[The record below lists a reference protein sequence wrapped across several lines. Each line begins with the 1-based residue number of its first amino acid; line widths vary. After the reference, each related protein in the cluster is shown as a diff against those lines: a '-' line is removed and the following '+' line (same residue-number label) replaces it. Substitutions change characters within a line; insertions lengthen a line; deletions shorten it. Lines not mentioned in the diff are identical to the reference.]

1 MKHKSSFLYIGS
13 FALLGSAEYT
23 VPAYIDKQ
31 GNWVVNVTLPLSNES
46 MSIRMAWLS
55 QDRIPFELTSRG
67 IDDLNVTLGS
77 GESAAAPQDLS
88 FSYVSRPITICTP
101 AEQIFEYSSLGV
113 SPNSPLVRAAGSVAM
128 IRSPLEGHENQGH
141 IVIEST
147 FSSFNSTCVPGSLM
161 RLPAFDL
168 GRSNFT
174 LKVGES
180 VETLRR
186 IYMDNHRTIFSSVPQ
201 QILDE
206 IRRYLVYFGARPVW
220 GSSEFSNCTR
230 ESIAL
235 VPPIELIGTEFGTL
249 AFYPDE
255 FVILYPNNRCRIIPQ
270 GNPAMISPPTFTFS
284 VLKVT
289 GVNVRISSNGTVEF
303 CDAAA
308 NDEAGHADNESP
320 IHG

>member
-1 MKHKSSFLYIGS
+1 MNHKTFFLLIGS
-13 FALLGSAEYT
+13 FAILGIAEYT
-23 VPAYIDKQ
+23 VPAYIDDR

-55 QDRIPFELTSRG
+55 RDHIPFELTSRG
-67 IDDLNVTLGS
+67 IDDLNLTLGS
-77 GESAAAPQDLS
+77 GESAAAPHDLS
-88 FSYVSRPITICTP
+88 FSYVSRPITIFTP
-101 AEQIFEYSSLGV
+101 ADQRLEYSSLGV
-113 SPNSPLVRAAGSVAM
+113 SPNSSLVRAAGSVAM

-161 RLPAFDL
+161 RLPAFDS

-206 IRRYLVYFGARPVW
+206 IRRYLVYFGARPVR

-255 FVILYPNNRCRIIPQ
+255 FVILYPNNRCRIIPE
-270 GNPAMISPPTFTFS
+270 GTRFTIGSPTFIFN
-284 VLKVT
+284 VLKMT
-289 GVNVRISSNGTVEF
+289 GVNFRISSDNTVEF

-308 NDEAGHADNESP
+308 NVEAGHADNESP
-320 IHG
+320 IRG